1 MNEIE
6 CKVCSEG
13 SLVLRELPKFPSPEV
28 QRLGGLIELGATIVF
43 VISAMGG
50 AILFVALLI
59 DFKIF
64 HPGIVASALGLG
76 VEIFLGYLLLRTAGA
91 LLTMEKP
98 TLQYDHCS
106 ATISAS

>member
-28 QRLGGLIELGATIVF
+28 QRLGGLLTLGATIVF

-98 TLQYDHCS
+98 TLQCDNCS
-106 ATISAS
+106 ATIPAS